1 MKASEL
7 KNRVMT
13 NGGMLI
19 DKVFDTNSIQDKMMN
34 GLLRTVLKA
43 NINKFDNVLGLIS
56 DSNGDIILDELE
68 NMIPEKID
76 IDLTEYASRWSIPS
90 WMIPNKIVLLTKNDI
105 LEIIKG

>member
-19 DKVFDTNSIQDKMMN
+19 DKIFDTTSIQDKMMN
-34 GLLRTVLKA
+34 GLLRTILKA
-43 NINKFDNVLGLIS
+43 NINKFDNVLSMIS

-90 WMIPNKIVLLTKNDI
+90 WMIPNKIVLLTKDDI

>member
-19 DKVFDTNSIQDKMMN
+19 DKIFDTNSIQDKMMN
-34 GLLRTVLKA
+34 GLLRTILKA
-43 NINKFDNVLGLIS
+43 NINKFDNVLSMIS